1 MSQRSFIRLIT
12 VMIVLATTV
21 VTVQDIA
28 RADGPV
34 TATALV
40 GLNVRGGPGV
50 QFEKIGVLLAGQSVI
65 LDGRS
70 GGWFRFGYPD
80 TPVTG
85 WISGTLV
92 KVTGD
97 PRRLPE
103 ITLPT
108 QVVVFSPPPDSSV
121 TLAPA
126 PRGGVIATAL
136 VDVII
141 RGGPGAQYEALGALL
156 ANQSIVLD
164 GWTAGWYRF
173 SYPNSFVKGWL
184 SADLVMITG
193 NVRRLANVTF
203 PPQ

>member
-70 GGWFRFGYPD
+70 
-80 TPVTG
+80 
-85 WISGTLV
+85 
-92 KVTGD
+92 
-97 PRRLPE
+97 
-103 ITLPT
+103 
-108 QVVVFSPPPDSSV
+108 
-121 TLAPA
+121 
-126 PRGGVIATAL
+126 TA
-136 VDVII
+136 
-141 RGGPGAQYEALGALL
+141 A
-156 ANQSIVLD
+156 
-164 GWTAGWYRF
+164 
-173 SYPNSFVKGWL
+173 
-184 SADLVMITG
+184 
-193 NVRRLANVTF
+193 
-203 PPQ
+203 